1 MAPVFTYGSP
11 VTAIKK
17 NWLSIIQLCRGV
29 LNGRFI
35 KGWSNYNHSWRKRE
49 K

>member
-11 VTAIKK
+11 GTAIKK
-17 NWLSIIQLCRGV
+17 HWLSIIQLCRGV

-35 KGWSNYNHSWRKRE
+35 KGWSNYHHSWRKRE